1 MIDIESMGL
10 DWEDRIG
17 MATVLEV
24 IRDVSRETIDRLGAE
39 TVAGIVERHCGGGS
53 RRAGLMSLGAF
64 GQAHAQI
71 KVWRDRIADNPAMAA
86 EAKAMW
92 ILMELFQREGERM
105 AAELGGEFL
114 PVEIEIE
121 RNIAGRDACDI
132 CMVSV
137 LYDLACEGLEAIA

>member
-1 MIDIESMGL
+1 MIDL
-10 DWEDRIG
+10 DSVKLDRRDRAA
-17 MATVLEV
+17 MAVVLEAL
-24 IRDVSRETIDRLGAE
+24 RDTTRETIDRLGAE
-39 TVAGIVERHCGGGS
+39 TVAGIVEKHCGGGS

-71 KVWRDRIADNPAMAA
+71 KIWHDRIADNPALDA
-86 EAKAMW
+86 EAGAME

-105 AAELGGEFL
+105 ASEIGGEFL

-132 CMVSV
+132 CTMSV
-137 LYDLACEGLEAIA
+137 LHDLACEGLEAIE